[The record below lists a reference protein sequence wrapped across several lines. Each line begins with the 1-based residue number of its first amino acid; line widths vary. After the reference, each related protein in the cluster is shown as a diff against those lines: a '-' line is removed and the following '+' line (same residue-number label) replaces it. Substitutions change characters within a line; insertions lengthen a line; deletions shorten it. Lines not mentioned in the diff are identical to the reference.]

1 MMQRILTTIT
11 LSLSNYFIPPFMFLF
26 LQMSNGNIRSN
37 SNLIL
42 ASTCTFPTQQ
52 NSSSAQKVENIN
64 WSTSLTHSHH
74 LPWIPPSSVKRKHE
88 ILEHQNAHPPPKIS
102 LTQQPPKW
110 EPPPFS
116 QKRAK
121 QSTRNK
127 LTRARPKPQNIKLF
141 GFLTESQTNIS
152 ETSEILEAYT
162 DQDAPKQNQRFW
174 QRKLAK
180 NASEEI
186 SSSVTCQSPSN
197 IEAKIVSDKGIKC
210 PITLHGDPDGSKTQN
225 QSKPSNH
232 TTSLTSDRRVKD
244 CGMLSPEEQK
254 EILEKAKEAKAL
266 VLTLVYRD
274 GTTQLDP
281 EQVSRAGSHL
291 HI

>member
-1 MMQRILTTIT
+1 MLSHVAKDSTIT
-11 LSLSNYFIPPFMFLF
+11 LSPSNLFIPPFMFLF
-26 LQMSNGNIRSN
+26 LQTSNGNIRSN

-64 WSTSLTHSHH
+64 CSTSLTHSHH
-74 LPWIPPSSVKRKHE
+74 LLWIPSSVKRKHE
-88 ILEHQNAHPPPKIS
+88 ILEHQNAQPPPKIS
-102 LTQQPPKW
+102 LTRQPPKL
-110 EPPPFS
+110 ELPSS

-121 QSTRNK
+121 QSAHRK
-127 LTRARPKPQNIKLF
+127 LMGARPKPQNIKLF
-141 GFLTESQTNIS
+141 GFLTESQTNIG

-162 DQDAPKQNQRFW
+162 DQNAPKKNQQFW
-174 QRKLAK
+174 QRKLTTD
-180 NASEEI
+180 ASEEI
-186 SSSVTCQSPSN
+186 SSSVTCQSPNN
-197 IEAKIVSDKGIKC
+197 IESRIVSDKGIKC
-210 PITLHGDPDGSKTQN
+210 PITLHGDPDGSKTHN
-225 QSKPSNH
+225 KSKPCNH
-232 TTSLTSDRRVKD
+232 TTSLTSDCRVKD

-254 EILEKAKEAKAL
+254 EILEKAKETKAL

>member
-1 MMQRILTTIT
+1 M
-11 LSLSNYFIPPFMFLF
+11 
-26 LQMSNGNIRSN
+26 
-37 SNLIL
+37 IL

-52 NSSSAQKVENIN
+52 NSSSAQKVENNN
-64 WSTSLTHSHH
+64 WSTSPTNSHH
-74 LPWIPPSSVKRKHE
+74 LPWIPSSPVKRKHE

-102 LTQQPPKW
+102 LTRQPPKW
-110 EPPPFS
+110 ELLPFS

-121 QSTRNK
+121 QSAHRKVTK
-127 LTRARPKPQNIKLF
+127 AKPKAQNIKLF
-141 GFLTESQTNIS
+141 GFLRESQTNIG

-162 DQDAPKQNQRFW
+162 DTPTQNQQFW
-174 QRKLAK
+174 QRKLTTD
-180 NASEEI
+180 ASETI
-186 SSSVTCQSPSN
+186 SSSVTCQSPNN
-197 IEAKIVSDKGIKC
+197 IEARVVSDKGIKC
-210 PITLHGDPDGSKTQN
+210 PITLHGDPDGGKTHN

-232 TTSLTSDRRVKD
+232 TTSLTSDCRVKD